1 MHNKLPLFLA
11 TMLNDISRLYFSK
24 IYPLTTRSWS
34 AIIYMLQQCGCSLV
48 VELQPS
54 KLIVWVRF
62 PSSAPK
68 KQGAQ
73 RVPFLF
79 GQADWESKASVKK
92 TVRRTVFS
100 ERADETIHNTLNPS
114 DDSFA
119 LVTEKAGHRHQQ
131 QHIPAWVCAV
141 VFYLRM
147 MAGLEGERKENSP
160 GDCF

>member
-68 KQGAQ
+68 
-73 RVPFLF
+73 
-79 GQADWESKASVKK
+79 SKAPNGCLIFLVKRIGNRRRALRKQSGGLFLARAQMTLCRCSRPGKRRRWGPLKLTHIIRSKK
-92 TVRRTVFS
+92 TRRPTGAFS
-100 ERADETIHNTLNPS
+100 FWS
-114 DDSFA
+114 S
-119 LVTEKAGHRHQQ
+119 
-131 QHIPAWVCAV
+131 
-141 VFYLRM
+141 
-147 MAGLEGERKENSP
+147 GLGIEGER
-160 GDCF
+160 

>member
-1 MHNKLPLFLA
+1 
-11 TMLNDISRLYFSK
+11 
-24 IYPLTTRSWS
+24 
-34 AIIYMLQQCGCSLV
+34 MLQQCGCSLV

-79 GQADWESKASVKK
+79 GQADRESKASVKK

-100 ERADETIHNTLNPS
+100 ESADDTMSLLTPRKAAQVGSSQTNTHHPLQKNKAPNGCLFFLVKRIGNRRRALRKQSGGLFSARAQMTLCRCS
-114 DDSFA
+114 
-119 LVTEKAGHRHQQ
+119 R
-131 QHIPAWVCAV
+131 
-141 VFYLRM
+141 
-147 MAGLEGERKENSP
+147 P
-160 GDCF
+160 GKRRRWLLSN